1 MKTVKQILENKGTE
15 IYSISPKNTVY
26 EALTLMAEKKIGA
39 LPVFDEVRSLVGIL
53 SERDYARKVILKEK
67 SSKNTL
73 VEEIM
78 STNVIYV
85 ESNRT
90 DEECLALMVDK
101 RVRHLP
107 VSEGNDIIG
116 FISIGDVVKAVIDSK
131 QFTIDQLIHYIQD
144 KPIIRKQD

>member
-1 MKTVKQILENKGTE
+1 MATVKQILDKKGNE
-15 IYSISPKNTVY
+15 IISTSPRTTVY
-26 EALTLMAEKKIGA
+26 EALSLMADKGIGA
-39 LPVFDEVRSLVGIL
+39 LPVFDDSQKLVGIM

-67 SSKNTL
+67 SSKNTS

-90 DEECLALMVDK
+90 EEECLALMVGK

-107 VSEGNDIIG
+107 VTEGEDVIG
-116 FISIGDVVKAVIDSK
+116 FISIGDVVKAVIDTK
-131 QFTIDQLIHYIQD
+131 EFTIEQLMNYIQD
-144 KPIIRKQD
+144 KPVIRK

>member
-1 MKTVKQILENKGTE
+1 MATVKQILDKKGND
-15 IYSISPKNTVY
+15 IISTTPKTTVY
-26 EALTLMAEKKIGA
+26 KALSLMADKGIGA
-39 LPVFDEVRSLVGIL
+39 LPVFDDSQKLVGIM
-53 SERDYARKVILKEK
+53 SERDYARKVILKDK

-90 DEECLALMVDK
+90 EEECLALMVNK

-107 VSEGNDIIG
+107 VSEGEDIIG
-116 FISIGDVVKAVIDSK
+116 FISIGDIVKAVIDSK
-131 QFTIDQLIHYIQD
+131 EFTIEQLINYIQD
-144 KPIIRKQD
+144 KPVIRK